1 MEMYNKV
8 ARGKTWYPHGQ
19 PVSRS
24 FSYKVIG
31 DEKEDHGG
39 VPAFQTP
46 RLHLHHQQS
55 NSGTSPAAEGQAK
68 KTEIAKTSPAV
79 VFNNDTSVTEVDV
92 VTNENETRVESIV
105 TQKEDRTRRIFSL
118 TKGNGLFCENLK

>member
-1 MEMYNKV
+1 MEMYKQV
-8 ARGKTWYPHGQ
+8 ARGKTPYPYGQ

-24 FSYKVIG
+24 LYKVTG

-46 RLHLHHQQS
+46 RLHLHHQS

-68 KTEIAKTSPAV
+68 KTEIAKTPSVV